1 MAFIR
6 TAIAFTLV
14 LFQFHAG
21 QAQGTRKTMLAQLAA
36 LKGYIITAEKGYQIA
51 KEGVHLIRNIKS
63 AEFFLHQVFFQ
74 SLRKVDDGVWQ
85 NPELNESLQLIEAI
99 DKAFARAISAY
110 EAAGWLQTEEVQYIR
125 GLQQRTSVQN
135 RDDHKEL
142 EALTTDGTLSMTD
155 GERIGRIKEVFT
167 SLQERYNQT
176 KNFLAGVAWLI
187 DQRQK
192 EQMYTE
198 TLKKWYGIQ

>member
-6 TAIAFTLV
+6 SALAFTLV

-36 LKGYIITAEKGYQIA
+36 LRGYIVTAEKGYQIA
-51 KEGVHLIRNIKS
+51 KEGLHLIRNIKS
-63 AEFFLHQVFFQ
+63 AEFSLHRVFFQ

-85 NPELNESLQLIEAI
+85 NPELNESFQLIEAI
-99 DKAFARAISAY
+99 DKAFDWAISAY
-110 EAAGWLQTEEVQYIR
+110 EAAGWLRTEEVQYIR
-125 GLQQRTSVQN
+125 GLQRRLAVQGG
-135 RDDHKEL
+135 DDHKEL
-142 EALTTDGTLSMTD
+142 ETLTTAGTLSMTD

-167 SLQERYNQT
+167 SLQERHNQT

-192 EQMYTE
+192 EQMYTG